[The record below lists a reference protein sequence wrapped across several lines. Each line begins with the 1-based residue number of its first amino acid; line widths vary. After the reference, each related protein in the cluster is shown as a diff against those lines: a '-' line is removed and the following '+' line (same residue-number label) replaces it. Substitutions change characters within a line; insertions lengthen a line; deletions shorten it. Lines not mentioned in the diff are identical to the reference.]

1 MTKMAAKWPK
11 SIRLKNPT
19 LWGRTYLCSPH
30 KGVPPPPGL
39 GHFSTIIVFVIAI
52 HRKKKECAIVFKPR
66 CFGISHIPTKK
77 GALVLF
83 LIHQGTA
90 VLQTMFCVSPH
101 PSPLP
106 IKWHKSCTSFPVNT
120 L

>member
-19 LWGRTYLCSPH
+19 LWGRTYLYSPH
-30 KGVPPPPGL
+30 KGVPPPGTRSL
-39 GHFSTIIVFVIAI
+39 LYNIIVFVIAI

-83 LIHQGTA
+83 LIH
-90 VLQTMFCVSPH
+90 
-101 PSPLP
+101 
-106 IKWHKSCTSFPVNT
+106 
-120 L
+120 